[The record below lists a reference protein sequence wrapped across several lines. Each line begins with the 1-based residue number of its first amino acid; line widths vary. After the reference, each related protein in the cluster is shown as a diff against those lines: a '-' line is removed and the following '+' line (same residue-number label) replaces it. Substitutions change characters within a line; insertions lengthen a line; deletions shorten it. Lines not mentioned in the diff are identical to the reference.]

1 VTDPDPD
8 RNQRHFTRVPFDTP
22 VRMISAQGSTA
33 VRLLNIS
40 LKGALVSQP
49 PGWAIAPGTLL
60 ALELM
65 LDDNAHIRVNAKVA
79 HAEHG
84 HVGLYWDHIDL
95 DSMTHLRR
103 LVQLNLGDAAQLD
116 RELAA
121 LR

>member
-1 VTDPDPD
+1 MTDSA
-8 RNQRHFTRVPFDTP
+8 RNQRHFSRVPFDTP
-22 VRMISAQGSTA
+22 VRMISAHGSTA

-49 PGWAIAPGTLL
+49 PGWVIEPGTLL
-60 ALELM
+60 ALELT
-65 LDDNAHIRVNAKVA
+65 LVDNEHIRVNVKVA

-84 HVGLYWDHIDL
+84 HVGLFWDHIDL

-121 LR
+121 MR

>member
-1 VTDPDPD
+1 MSDSTP
-8 RNQRHFTRVPFDTP
+8 NQRQFSRVPFDTP
-22 VRMISAQGSTA
+22 VRMIGAQGSTA

-49 PGWAIAPGTLL
+49 PGWTVAPGTPL
-60 ALELM
+60 ALELT
-65 LDDNAHIRVNAKVA
+65 LFDNEHIRANVKVA

-84 HVGLYWDHIDL
+84 HVGLHWDHIDL

-103 LVQLNLGDAAQLD
+103 LVQLNLGDAEQLD

-121 LR
+121 MR

>member
-1 VTDPDPD
+1 MTDTA
-8 RNQRHFTRVPFDTP
+8 RNQRHFSRVPFDTP

-40 LKGALVSQP
+40 LKGALVSHP
-49 PGWAIAPGTLL
+49 VGWTIEPGTLL

-65 LDDNAHIRVNAKVA
+65 LVDNEHIRANVKVA
-79 HAEHG
+79 HVEHG

-103 LVQLNLGDAAQLD
+103 LVQLNLGDAEQLD

-121 LR
+121 MR

>member
-1 VTDPDPD
+1 MTDAGP
-8 RNQRHFTRVPFDTP
+8 NQRHFSRVPFETA

-49 PGWAIAPGTLL
+49 PGWTITPGTLL
-60 ALELM
+60 ALELT
-65 LDDNAHIRVNAKVA
+65 LVDNEHIRVNVKVA

-84 HVGLYWDHIDL
+84 HVGLFWDHIDL

-121 LR
+121 MR